1 MAFGN
6 IYGYA
11 SFSILFE
18 EILIDII
25 IAFLLTRYSEGKK
38 YPKPELCR
46 KHETVLLI
54 DDSLKYAK
62 ECSSHGIPVSFI
74 PY

>member
-1 MAFGN
+1 MAC
-6 IYGYA
+6 
-11 SFSILFE
+11 
-18 EILIDII
+18 
-25 IAFLLTRYSEGKK
+25 SEGRK

-62 ECSSHGIPVSFI
+62 ECSAHGIPACEIILIYLRTYFLRNLLITNNAVAD
-74 PY
+74 